1 MIVFS
6 CCLFFCL
13 GFRVWLRDR
22 VHGLGYRT
30 YHPEDHAHIL
40 LAYGSSISAS
50 GTSHNGCC
58 IQQDCLVFR
67 SVAGRPLASQG
78 LAGQYHTGWQAFFLA
93 DGYFCEV
100 WCLIGDLDYWRDK
113 LKQVNCNSLVPCCL
127 CPCNS
132 SSMPWHHFSFGA
144 QWLQH
149 IYTTTAWKAS
159 GASAC
164 LLFLIT
170 GVDNQSLHPDWM
182 HAKHLGSDKVLGGSV
197 LYLLIYFMLP
207 GTVAENLIRV
217 WNAIQE
223 VYHLDNVKNRF
234 GSLTTNMFA
243 GTRGLRFRV

>member
-1 MIVFS
+1 MASVTGPTILKTMLIFCLHTALQSVRAGHHTMDVVFS
-6 CCLFFCL
+6 KIAWSFEALQEGLWPVKDWL
-13 GFRVWLRDR
+13 GNIIQGGKRV
-22 VHGLGYRT
+22 
-30 YHPEDHAHIL
+30 
-40 LAYGSSISAS
+40 
-50 GTSHNGCC
+50 
-58 IQQDCLVFR
+58 
-67 SVAGRPLASQG
+67 
-78 LAGQYHTGWQAFFLA
+78 FLA